1 MTIVVRPARVDEL
14 VQVGELTYEA
24 YAAEG
29 FVGPDDGYAAQ
40 LRDAAGRAGEAELYV
55 AELGGGLAGTV
66 TFCPEGSAWCEV
78 AAAGEGEFRMLA
90 VSPAARRQGVAA
102 ALTSACIERAREL
115 GYLALVL
122 CSMTSQTK
130 AQRLYER
137 LGFRR
142 TPALDWSPVPGVD
155 LLAFRLDLSGASAE
169 G

>member
-1 MTIVVRPARVDEL
+1 MTIVVRPARPDEL
-14 VQVGELTYEA
+14 ARVGELTYEA

-29 FVGPDDGYAAQ
+29 FVGPGDDYAEQ
-40 LRDAAGRAGEAELYV
+40 LRDAGRRAAEAELYV

-66 TFCPEGSAWCEV
+66 TFCPEGSSWCEV

-102 ALTSACIERAREL
+102 ALASACVERAREL
-115 GYLALVL
+115 GYRALVL
-122 CSMTSQTK
+122 CSMTSQGE

-155 LLAFRLDLSGASAE
+155 LLAFRLELAGPSVDG
-169 G
+169 

>member
-1 MTIVVRPARVDEL
+1 MTILVRPARDDEL
-14 VQVGELTYEA
+14 ATVGELTYQA

-29 FVGPDDGYAAQ
+29 FIGAGDAYAEQ
-40 LRDAAGRAGEAELYV
+40 LRDAARRAGEAELYV
-55 AELGGGLAGTV
+55 AELGGDLAGTV

-78 AAAGEGEFRMLA
+78 ATVGEGEFRMLA
-90 VSPAARRQGVAA
+90 VAPAARRQGVAA
-102 ALTSACIERAREL
+102 ALTGACVERAREL
-115 GYLALVL
+115 GYQALVL
-122 CSMTSQTK
+122 CSMSSQRP

-155 LLAFRLDLSGASAE
+155 LLAFRLDLDPAAG